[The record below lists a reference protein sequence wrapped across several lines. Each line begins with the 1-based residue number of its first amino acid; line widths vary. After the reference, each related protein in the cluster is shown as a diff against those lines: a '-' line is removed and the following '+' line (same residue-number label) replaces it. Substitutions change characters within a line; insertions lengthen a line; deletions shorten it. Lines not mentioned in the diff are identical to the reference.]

1 MTNILIFGAG
11 RSATALIKYVLRE
24 AERHDWRVVVAD
36 FDLELARRKVNG
48 HSHAKAVRL
57 DVTKAKERRRL
68 IEQADLVVSLLP
80 AHLHILVAY
89 DCLEFKKHL
98 ITASY
103 VSNEMYRLSAEAVN
117 KELIFL
123 GEMGLDPGID
133 HMSARKTIASIQARG
148 GKITAFRSSTGGLIA
163 PESDDNPWHYKF
175 TWNPRNVVLAGKG
188 TAQYLYEGS
197 LRYIPYYRL
206 FKEHRSVSIP
216 GLGVLEEYPNR
227 DSLLYREAYGLEGI
241 PTLIR
246 GTLRYPGFCDAW
258 HALVTIGLTD
268 ASFPIVDSDK
278 LTYRQWLQ
286 AYVGRH
292 SSGTLEERM
301 AALVGWP
308 LDSEVMDRLRWLGL
322 FSDER
327 IRLAHG
333 TPADLLE
340 DLLLSKWCLKPEDKD
355 LVVMHHEFEYE
366 LDGKKHRLTST
377 LKMKGENAHDTA
389 MSRLVGLPLGIFA
402 KLVMQGKIHAAGVNI
417 PVIPE
422 IYNPLLEELKEYGV
436 HFEEYD
442 SVIESEKRT

>member
-1 MTNILIFGAG
+1 MKNILILGAG
-11 RSATALIKYVLRE
+11 RSASALIDYVLRE
-24 AERHDWRVVVAD
+24 AGLHHWKVVVAD
-36 FDLELARRKVNG
+36 FDQSLAQRKIQGFEQVDV
-48 HSHAKAVRL
+48 KAIHL
-57 DVTKAKERRRL
+57 DVTQAGDRRRL
-68 IEQADLVVSLLP
+68 IEQADLVISLLP

-103 VSNEMYRLSAEAVN
+103 VSNEMYRLSAEALN

-133 HMSARKTIASIQARG
+133 HMSARQTIASIQAKG

-175 TWNPRNVVLAGKG
+175 SWNPRNVVLAGKG

-206 FKEHRSVSIP
+206 FKEHRSVAIP

-278 LTYRQWLQ
+278 LTYRQWMH

-292 SSGTLEERM
+292 SSGTTEERI
-301 AALVGWP
+301 AALIGVP
-308 LDSEVMDRLRWLGL
+308 VDSEIMYKLRWLGL
-322 FSDER
+322 FTEER
-327 IRLAHG
+327 IQREHG

-340 DLLLSKWCLKPEDKD
+340 DLLLRKWQLKPHDKD

-366 LDGKKHRLTST
+366 LDGKKHCRTST
-377 LKMKGENAHDTA
+377 LQMKGQDAHDTA

-402 KLVMQGKIHAAGVNI
+402 KLVMEGKIHAAGVNI

-422 IYNPLLEELKEYGV
+422 IYNPLLEELEEYGV
-436 HFEEYD
+436 KFVDMDRVVEEA
-442 SVIESEKRT
+442 